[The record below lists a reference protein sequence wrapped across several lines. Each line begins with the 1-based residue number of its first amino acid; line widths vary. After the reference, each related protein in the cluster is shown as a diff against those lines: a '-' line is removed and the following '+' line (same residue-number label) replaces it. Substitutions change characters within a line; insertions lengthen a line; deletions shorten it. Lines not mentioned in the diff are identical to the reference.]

1 MSNILQKSMVLGEV
15 ENAAERLRR
24 KELRSLRAVAQLSGI
39 FSVVPRYMPHDILN
53 GEYESGEDEPR
64 DALGVKGGDE
74 GGVQPE
80 DSEEQQD
87 DKDGLDGKH
96 VCEAEDEEEE
106 GESDGGSLHGGTE
119 DEDDYED
126 EDGEAGGSDGA
137 ENDESTD
144 DEVDEEQPVIEIPRP
159 EFIQAWNRLNFRP
172 TRVAWRRQFTGTC
185 FVCSRNGL
193 RCDFST
199 PSDGARPRL
208 ACTGCYEAKQACSV
222 KAHFALFD
230 MPKNL
235 NLTTNFVRWALKNNW
250 QVQPRAPRRK
260 TLSVEK
266 RPLLEPERSN
276 SKASKSKPGPG
287 VNSAGKVDGKVK
299 EVRGD
304 VSGGRVSRAGWK
316 SKGRV
321 AGTAQ
326 LSGGAKLR
334 PKVTEHS
341 KARAAGRVVHSQSKD
356 AIDGVSC
363 FHDAAPS
370 QHPLPSDSP
379 QPPSPVPGPVPP
391 TEHTSTLSMERD
403 EITTRNNL
411 DVMLANAANSQ
422 RQKTISIL
430 FKQVDRLRED
440 RNTLRRS
447 NETISLELTGVRGQ
461 LDQALL
467 TIDAHQN
474 LEKDRVA
481 LPVVASSDERSA
493 DDVTQLKGELAI
505 SQDPVKDL
513 ENQLAAS
520 VASVDILKEDSRKW
534 KLRAE
539 EGTEMTKW
547 KGRAMTTME
556 EVLGLELDRARLRL
570 AVQNPVDKIYG
581 LLERPSDGTLPAIS
595 GAIAD
600 IRCALSRDAV
610 TDTRQLLEGRNPSWL
625 YDPYSRRSVVRRGDH
640 GYSDVEIERFLERQ
654 DVHGAGTE
662 SIMSPYA
669 SRKRAAVPDEDDD
682 DIPGPSKRARTD

>member
-1 MSNILQKSMVLGEV
+1 MSNNLQKSMVLGGV
-15 ENAAERLRR
+15 ENTAEMLRR
-24 KELRSLRAVAQLSGI
+24 KELRSLRAVGQLSGI
-39 FSVVPRYMPHDILN
+39 FSVVPRYMPYDILN
-53 GEYESGEDEPR
+53 GEYESGEDEAR
-64 DALGVKGGDE
+64 DALGVKSGGE
-74 GGVQPE
+74 GRAEPEGE
-80 DSEEQQD
+80 DSEAQD
-87 DKDGLDGKH
+87 DKDGLNGKH
-96 VCEAEDEEEE
+96 HCEAEEEEEE
-106 GESDGGSLHGGTE
+106 GESDGGGLRAGNE

-126 EDGEAGGSDGA
+126 EDEENGGTDGA

-144 DEVDEEQPVIEIPRP
+144 DEVNEEQPVIEIPRS
-159 EFIQAWNRLNFRP
+159 EFIQAWKRLNSRP
-172 TRVAWRRQFTGTC
+172 TRAAWRRQFTGTC
-185 FVCSRNGL
+185 LVCSKNGL

-199 PSDGARPRL
+199 PSDGARPQL
-208 ACTGCYEAKQACSV
+208 ACTGCHEAKQACYV
-222 KAHFALFD
+222 KANFALFD

-235 NLTTNFVRWALKNNW
+235 NLTTNFVRWALNNNW
-250 QVQPRAPRRK
+250 QVQPRVPRK

-266 RPLLEPERSN
+266 RPLLEPERGN

-304 VSGGRVSRAGWK
+304 VSGGPVSRAGGR

-321 AGTAQ
+321 AWTIQ
-326 LSGGAKLR
+326 LSGSAKSR
-334 PKVTEHS
+334 PKVKEQS
-341 KARAAGRVVHSQSKD
+341 KARAAGTVVDSQSKD
-356 AIDGVSC
+356 AIDGVGF
-363 FHDAAPS
+363 FHDAPPS
-370 QHPLPSDSP
+370 QQPLPSDSP

-430 FKQVDRLRED
+430 VKQVDRLREE

-461 LDQALL
+461 DS
-467 TIDAHQN
+467 
-474 LEKDRVA
+474 EKDRVA

-505 SQDPVKDL
+505 SQDRVKDL

-520 VASVDILKEDSRKW
+520 VASVDVLKEDLRKW
-534 KLRAE
+534 RLRAE
-539 EGTEMTKW
+539 EGTTEMATW

-570 AVQNPVDKIYG
+570 AVQNPADKIYG
-581 LLERPSDGTLPAIS
+581 LLERPSDRTLPAIS
-595 GAIAD
+595 GAISD

-625 YDPYSRRSVVRRGDH
+625 YDPYSQRSVVRRGDR
-640 GYSDVEIERFLERQ
+640 GYSDVEIEGFLDEQ
-654 DVHGAGTE
+654 HVYGARTE
-662 SIMSPYA
+662 STMSPHA
-669 SRKRAAVPDEDDD
+669 SMKRAAVSNEDDD
-682 DIPGPSKRARTD
+682 NIPGPSKRVRSN